1 MLNIKIANEKIHA
14 EQIAINNCQ
23 MALETENKNLDYDLV
38 HLGVLNLFKNNHFG
52 FYLIA
57 EQDDDVVASLMITY
71 EWSDWRNGLFW
82 WIQSVY
88 VLPSHRQ
95 KGIYKKMYER
105 ARAMSKQS
113 EVPVCG
119 FRLYAENNNTA
130 AHKAYTNCGMEMCNY
145 VMFEES

>member
-57 EQDDDVVASLMITY
+57 EQDDEVVASLMITY

-105 ARAMSKQS
+105 AWAMSKQS

-119 FRLYAENNNTA
+119 FRLYAENNNTD
-130 AHKAYTNCGMEMCNY
+130 AHKVYTNCGMEICNY

>member
-57 EQDDDVVASLMITY
+57 EQDDEVVASLMITY

-105 ARAMSKQS
+105 AWAMSKQS

-119 FRLYAENNNTA
+119 FRLYAENNNIA

>member
-57 EQDDDVVASLMITY
+57 EQDDEVVASLMITY

-105 ARAMSKQS
+105 AWAMSKQS

-119 FRLYAENNNTA
+119 FRLYAENNNIA
-130 AHKAYTNCGMEMCNY
+130 AHKAYTSCGMEKCNY
-145 VMFEES
+145 LMFEES